1 LLILFQELAR
11 FHLAALIEEFLQ
23 LLSLHRISG

>member
-11 FHLAALIEEFLQ
+11 FHLATLIEEFQQ
-23 LLSLHRISG
+23 LLSLRRISG